1 MSLEEAPRFLAAH
14 QLLLELVTQEAAEK
28 DITGEPTSGPE
39 EITASN
45 AADEVR
51 TAAPHEAEAQ

>member
-1 MSLEEAPRFLAAH
+1 
-14 QLLLELVTQEAAEK
+14 VTQEAAEK